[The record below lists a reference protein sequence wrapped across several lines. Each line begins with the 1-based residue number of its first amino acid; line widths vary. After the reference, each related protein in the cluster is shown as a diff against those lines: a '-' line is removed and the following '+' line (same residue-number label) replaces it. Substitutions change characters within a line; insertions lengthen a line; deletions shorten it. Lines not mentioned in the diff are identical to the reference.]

1 MGEKPSFSYEQET
14 QAEKLARKSKEMPI
28 FPIGKYVIHFNNF
41 DYTYVNFYLAI
52 GGLVAA
58 VAFGAYKF
66 NKRGKMSPSVF
77 LMQLRVGAQG
87 VAVGALTVG
96 LLITMANQYLHKK
109 DK

>member
-1 MGEKPSFSYEQET
+1 MGDKPLFTYEEESQ
-14 QAEKLARKSKEMPI
+14 KDRLVRKSKEAPI
-28 FPIGKYVIHFNNF
+28 FPI
-41 DYTYVNFYLAI
+41 AI

-96 LLITMANQYLHKK
+96 LVVTMANQYFSNKK
-109 DK
+109 QE

>member
-1 MGEKPSFSYEQET
+1 MSLNTKMGDKPIFSYEEESQKD
-14 QAEKLARKSKEMPI
+14 KLVRKSKETPI
-28 FPIGKYVIHFNNF
+28 FPI
-41 DYTYVNFYLAI
+41 AI

-96 LLITMANQYLHKK
+96 LIVTMANQYLSKK
-109 DK
+109 KEE

>member
-1 MGEKPSFSYEQET
+1 MSLNSNMGEKPSFSYEQET

-28 FPIGKYVIHFNNF
+28 FPI
-41 DYTYVNFYLAI
+41 AI

>member
-1 MGEKPSFSYEQET
+1 MGDKPTFTYEQES

-28 FPIGKYVIHFNNF
+28 FPI
-41 DYTYVNFYLAI
+41 AI
-52 GGLVAA
+52 SGLVAA

-96 LLITMANQYLHKK
+96 LLVTMANQYLHKK
-109 DK
+109 EK